1 MNNLVH
7 KNNNS
12 KVCSVCQR
20 NLSHD
25 EFVPASVIRPAVA
38 ALIRNNHPGWNSHSF
53 ICLSDLTKFREEY
66 IKQALENEKGD
77 ISVLEKGVLKSMKKH
92 ELMSKDISSQF
103 YKKPTFGEKL
113 SDKGGE
119 FGGSWKFIILFGSVI
134 FVWILIN
141 AIAFFS
147 SPFAP
152 SPFILL
158 NLVLSCLAALQAPII
173 MMSQNRLESRDRM
186 RGEYDY
192 KVNLKAE
199 LEVRQLHEKLDHLL
213 SHQWQRLLEIQ
224 QIQTDIMNEIREK
237 GKRKK

>member
-113 SDKGGE
+113 SDKIAE
-119 FGGSWKFIILFGSVI
+119 FGGSWKFIIIFGSVLV
-134 FVWILIN
+134 VWIIIN
-141 AIAFFS
+141 SIVILAR
-147 SPFAP
+147 PFDP
-152 SPFILL
+152 YPFILL
-158 NLVLSCLAALQAPII
+158 NLVLSCLAAIQAPII
-173 MMSQNRLESRDRM
+173 MMSQNRQESKDRL
-186 RGEYDY
+186 RSEYDY
-192 KVNLKAE
+192 KINMKAE
-199 LEVRQLHEKLDHLL
+199 LEIRHLNEKLDQLIK
-213 SHQWQRLLEIQ
+213 HQWKRLLEIQ
-224 QIQTDIMNEIREK
+224 QIQLDLIQR
-237 GKRKK
+237 GKRSKK